1 MINKNKVTERSGI
14 HDTVK
19 SLSENLRKYIE
30 AQYHIR
36 DEGLIAERRALLQQN
51 ETIAQAPYI
60 EATPIYEPRAPYSEL
75 PIPEAAS
82 NVLTQLSELGI
93 GLYQRPY
100 KHQSQALESFLGE
113 NASDLVIA
121 TGTGSGKTESFLMP
135 IIGKLA
141 IESSERPKSA
151 SLPGCRAILLY
162 PMNALVNDQ
171 LARIRRLLVILK
183 PLKY

>member
-60 EATPIYEPRAPYSEL
+60 EATPIYEPGAPYSEL
-75 PIPEAAS
+75 PIPEAAI

-93 GLYQRPY
+93 GLYQRPINTNHRHLSHFLV
-100 KHQSQALESFLGE
+100 KTLLIWSLQQVQAP
-113 NASDLVIA
+113 V
-121 TGTGSGKTESFLMP
+121 
-135 IIGKLA
+135 
-141 IESSERPKSA
+141 
-151 SLPGCRAILLY
+151 
-162 PMNALVNDQ
+162 
-171 LARIRRLLVILK
+171 RLK
-183 PLKY
+183 AF

>member
-60 EATPIYEPRAPYSEL
+60 EATPIYE
-75 PIPEAAS
+75 
-82 NVLTQLSELGI
+82 
-93 GLYQRPY
+93 
-100 KHQSQALESFLGE
+100 
-113 NASDLVIA
+113 LVRH
-121 TGTGSGKTESFLMP
+121 TVNCLF
-135 IIGKLA
+135 
-141 IESSERPKSA
+141 PKQQVM
-151 SLPGCRAILLY
+151 C
-162 PMNALVNDQ
+162 
-171 LARIRRLLVILK
+171 
-183 PLKY
+183 